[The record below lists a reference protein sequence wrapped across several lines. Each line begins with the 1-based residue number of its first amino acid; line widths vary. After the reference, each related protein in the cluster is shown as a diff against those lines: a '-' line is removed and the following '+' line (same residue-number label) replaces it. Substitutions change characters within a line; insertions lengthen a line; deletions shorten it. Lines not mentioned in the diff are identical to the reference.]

1 VQWAGP
7 AVVGSLVEGWPAVG
21 GLVAAAVWAVVA
33 KIVQPPD
40 LTQLGRNQRN
50 VGSHRHGSDL
60 VAWPLSCCLVARCEG
75 LEPPTVAI
83 FDNELHT
90 LPKLGRYPKENTS
103 SSPGRAGRQ

>member
-1 VQWAGP
+1 M
-7 AVVGSLVEGWPAVG
+7 VG
-21 GLVAAAVWAVVA
+21 